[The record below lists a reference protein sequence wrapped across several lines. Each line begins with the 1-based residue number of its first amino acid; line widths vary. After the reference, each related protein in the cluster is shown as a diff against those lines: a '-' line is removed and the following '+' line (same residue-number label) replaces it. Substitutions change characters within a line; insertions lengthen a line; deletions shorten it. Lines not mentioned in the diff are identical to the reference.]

1 MYESMTLI
9 EFLQASPGIIIFMMF
24 SLLMALML
32 TGQRVFGVMGFV
44 GVVFALVFIDRGALG
59 YGFNAAI
66 KLFNWYPML
75 TLPMFVFMGFMLS
88 ESGIANDMYHMFH
101 VWFGG
106 LRGGLAVGTLMVML
120 MISCMNGLSVAGMA
134 IGCSVALPELLKRNY
149 DKRMISGVIQAGS
162 SLGILFPPSIVLV
175 LYGMIAR
182 EQVKDLWLAGIGPAL
197 LLSVLFF
204 GYVVIR
210 CRINPALGP
219 ILPREQ
225 RNFSWTEKFK
235 VLRAGILPIL
245 LVLSVIG
252 SFFSFALGFKH
263 FFTLD
268 AFLFFYLAEIFR
280 VGFSG
285 FFEFLAA
292 FLIALFK
299 GRLTRK
305 VFVRTLRETLNN
317 SAMFLWIMMAAL
329 SFSAVFDSL
338 HAVDVLKE
346 FFTGDLGL
354 SPWCVLFMMQLAFI
368 VLGIFLDD
376 TAMLIIVAPLF
387 IPLVKELGFSS
398 VWFGVLYTITCQIA
412 YITPPFG
419 YNLFMMR
426 AMSPESLPIKDIY
439 SSIVPFLVL
448 MVIAIVLIMVF
459 PDIALWF
466 PDYVNGKALGPVD
479 WLVTHC
485 DWFRALCESAFHY
498 TLP

>member
-1 MYESMTLI
+1 M
-9 EFLQASPGIIIFMMF
+9 
-24 SLLMALML
+24 
-32 TGQRVFGVMGFV
+32 
-44 GVVFALVFIDRGALG
+44 
-59 YGFNAAI
+59 
-66 KLFNWYPML
+66 
-75 TLPMFVFMGFMLS
+75 
-88 ESGIANDMYHMFH
+88 
-101 VWFGG
+101 
-106 LRGGLAVGTLMVML
+106 
-120 MISCMNGLSVAGMA
+120 
-134 IGCSVALPELLKRNY
+134 
-149 DKRMISGVIQAGS
+149 
-162 SLGILFPPSIVLV
+162 
-175 LYGMIAR
+175 
-182 EQVKDLWLAGIGPAL
+182 
-197 LLSVLFF
+197 FF

-252 SFFSFALGFKH
+252 SFFSGLTSLEESSA
-263 FFTLD
+263 
-268 AFLFFYLAEIFR
+268 
-280 VGFSG
+280 VGA
-285 FFEFLAA
+285 LAA

-426 AMSPESLPIKDIY
+426 AMSPESITIKDIY

>member
-1 MYESMTLI
+1 MFEESVGLI
-9 EFLQASPGIIIFMMF
+9 DFFLSMPELIILLMF
-24 SLLMALML
+24 SSLMCLML
-32 TGQRVFGVMGFV
+32 TGQRVFGIMGFV
-44 GVVFALVFIDRGALG
+44 GIAFALIFIDRGSLG

-106 LRGGLAVGTLMVML
+106 LRGGLAVGTLLVMI

-134 IGCSVALPELLKRNY
+134 IGCSVALPELMKRNY

-182 EQVKDLWLAGIGPAL
+182 TQVKDLWLAGIGPAL
-197 LLSVLFF
+197 LLSALFF

-210 CRINPALGP
+210 CRFNPALGP
-219 ILPREQ
+219 VLPKEQ
-225 RNFSWTEKFK
+225 RNFSWAEKLA

-252 SFFSFALGFKH
+252 SFFAGLTSLEESSA
-263 FFTLD
+263 
-268 AFLFFYLAEIFR
+268 
-280 VGFSG
+280 VGA
-285 FFEFLAA
+285 LAA

-299 GRLTRK
+299 RRLTWRIFQK
-305 VFVRTLRETLNN
+305 TLRETLNN

-329 SFSAVFDSL
+329 TFSAVFDSL
-338 HAVDVLKE
+338 RAVDVLRVL
-346 FFTGDLGL
+346 FTEDMGL
-354 SPWCVLFMMQLAFI
+354 SPWCVLFLMQLAFI

-387 IPLVKELGFSS
+387 IPLVKELGFSPI
-398 VWFGVLYTITCQIA
+398 WFGVLYTITCQIA

-426 AMSPESLPIKDIY
+426 AMSPDSITIKDIY
-439 SSIVPFLVL
+439 TSIVPFLIL
-448 MVIAIVLIMVF
+448 MVVAIVLIMVF
-459 PDIALWF
+459 PQIALWL
-466 PDYVNGKALGPVD
+466 PDYVNGNAVGPVD

>member
-1 MYESMTLI
+1 MYRLGKAVRVLNRITLYTLI
-9 EFLQASPGIIIFMMF
+9 GTACGVLGTTGGG
-24 SLLMALML
+24 MAAYLFKTKNQSILGVVLDFAAGLML
-32 TGQRVFGVMGFV
+32 A
-44 GVVFALVFIDRGALG
+44 VVCFDL
-59 YGFNAAI
+59 
-66 KLFNWYPML
+66 
-75 TLPMFVFMGFMLS
+75 LP
-88 ESGIANDMYHMFH
+88 H
-101 VWFGG
+101 
-106 LRGGLAVGTLMVML
+106 
-120 MISCMNGLSVAGMA
+120 
-134 IGCSVALPELLKRNY
+134 
-149 DKRMISGVIQAGS
+149 
-162 SLGILFPPSIVLV
+162 
-175 LYGMIAR
+175 
-182 EQVKDLWLAGIGPAL
+182 
-197 LLSVLFF
+197 
-204 GYVVIR
+204 
-210 CRINPALGP
+210 
-219 ILPREQ
+219 
-225 RNFSWTEKFK
+225 
-235 VLRAGILPIL
+235 
-245 LVLSVIG
+245 
-252 SFFSFALGFKH
+252 
-263 FFTLD
+263 
-268 AFLFFYLAEIFR
+268 AFE
-280 VGFSG
+280 
-285 FFEFLAA
+285 LAA

-426 AMSPESLPIKDIY
+426 AMSPESITIKDIY

>member
-1 MYESMTLI
+1 MLEAMSLI
-9 EFLQASPGIIIFMMF
+9 EYLQASPGIIIFLMF
-24 SLLMALML
+24 ASLMALML

-44 GVVFALVFIDRGALG
+44 GVAFALVFIDRGSLG

-106 LRGGLAVGTLMVML
+106 LRGGLAVGTLLVMI

-182 EQVKDLWLAGIGPAL
+182 EQVKDLWLAGVGPAL
-197 LLSVLFF
+197 LLSLLFF
-204 GYVVIR
+204 GYVVVR
-210 CRINPALGP
+210 CRINPKLGP
-219 ILPREQ
+219 VLPKEQ
-225 RNFSWTEKFK
+225 RNFSWAEKLR

-252 SFFSFALGFKH
+252 SFFSGLTSLEESSA
-263 FFTLD
+263 
-268 AFLFFYLAEIFR
+268 
-280 VGFSG
+280 VGA
-285 FFEFLAA
+285 LAA

-329 SFSAVFDSL
+329 SFSGATSAFPGEKAVVIDVGGGSTEIIAGMAGGAL
-338 HAVDVLKE
+338 EHAHSFQIGCRRVTE
-346 FFTGDLGL
+346 RFFTQDPPGAELVGKAAEWIADEMAEYLG
-354 SPWCVLFMMQLAFI
+354 
-368 VLGIFLDD
+368 
-376 TAMLIIVAPLF
+376 MLIEGGYMAGRVIAVAGTATSIVSMREEMEVYDSTRVHGAVVTRADLDAL
-387 IPLVKELGFSS
+387 IAKLQDMPLVDRQRIVGLNPQRAPVILAGIVILQQIMEVTGIDEFTVSESDILQ
-398 VWFGVLYTITCQIA
+398 GV
-412 YITPPFG
+412 
-419 YNLFMMR
+419 
-426 AMSPESLPIKDIY
+426 
-439 SSIVPFLVL
+439 VL
-448 MVIAIVLIMVF
+448 AT
-459 PDIALWF
+459 AS
-466 PDYVNGKALGPVD
+466 
-479 WLVTHC
+479 
-485 DWFRALCESAFHY
+485 R
-498 TLP
+498 